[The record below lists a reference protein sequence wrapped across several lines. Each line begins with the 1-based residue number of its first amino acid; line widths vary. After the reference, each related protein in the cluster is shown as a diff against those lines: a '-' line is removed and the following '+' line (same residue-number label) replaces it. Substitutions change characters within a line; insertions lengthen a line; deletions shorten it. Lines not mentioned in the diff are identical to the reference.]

1 MPDAFTCNKI
11 RQVIKLLRIQIPTTK
26 DASKDF
32 ESPKNSM
39 KFYKNWWDLFFLSET
54 RSYHR
59 TEPKVNDGSTHTV
72 RVSYI

>member
-1 MPDAFTCNKI
+1 
-11 RQVIKLLRIQIPTTK
+11 
-26 DASKDF
+26 
-32 ESPKNSM
+32 M